1 MFLSKHS
8 ILYLAIFLEFLLLV
22 RSQTVNDETNVTSHS
37 PAKKYHKKLRKEE
50 GAIRLVGGQNDYEG
64 NTILFYAIL
73 IICTCISFLCFVDN
87 EMAEMDSV

>member
-22 RSQTVNDETNVTSHS
+22 RSQTVNDETNV
-37 PAKKYHKKLRKEE
+37 AKKYHKKLRKEE